1 MQRGR
6 NDGEYLTERVK
17 KKEGEVC
24 LAEKSAGKRWK
35 RREMNVRGKE
45 ISRKTD
51 EVKERA
57 NELR

>member
-1 MQRGR
+1 M
-6 NDGEYLTERVK
+6 
-17 KKEGEVC
+17 
-24 LAEKSAGKRWK
+24 AEKSAGKRWK
-35 RREMNVRGKE
+35 QREMNVRGKE